1 MNLCIFTI
9 LSCIMLWLSH
19 TTAAL
24 GWGAIA
30 HAVIGQLAE
39 DELLANDTPLRTLLT
54 RFCDPT
60 QYQHVHNEAQ
70 VLITREHMYPSDGAV
85 GPAYLQRYHPTVRLQ
100 VLRAAVRLA
109 AMLRQSM

>member
-1 MNLCIFTI
+1 MNVCIFTI
-9 LSCIMLWLSH
+9 LSCLVLCLSH
-19 TTAAL
+19 TTSAL

-30 HAVIGQLAE
+30 QAVIGQLVE
-39 DELLANDTPLRTLLT
+39 DELLTNDTPLRTLLT
-54 RFCDPT
+54 RFRDPT

-70 VLITREHMYPSDGAV
+70 ERITREHMYPSDDVV
-85 GPAYLQRYHPTVRLQ
+85 GPAYLQRYHPTIHLQ